1 MASTG
6 STTHLVSRTEQRP
19 VGRGLTGW
27 QVQRVTT
34 YMREHLGRELSLSEL
49 AFVANL
55 SRFHF
60 CTAFRLATGRT
71 PFEWLAAERMTR
83 ARALLAQSGLRIHA
97 VATAVGYQTPSAFAA
112 SFRRA
117 VGVSPSEYRRS
128 MSACA

>member
-1 MASTG
+1 MSTMQH
-6 STTHLVSRTEQRP
+6 SP
-19 VGRGLTGW
+19 IGRGLAGW
-27 QVQRVTT
+27 QVQRVTA

-49 AFVANL
+49 ASEANL

-83 ARALLAQSGLRIHA
+83 ARALLAQSNLRIHA
-97 VATAVGYQTPSAFAA
+97 VGTAVGYQTPSAFAA

-117 VGVSPSEYRRS
+117 VGVSPSEFRRR
-128 MSACA
+128 MCA